1 MNPLPYNITLSS
13 QTASFLYLPL
23 RDGDLTK
30 GWNTSYSGGV
40 KDLGSGY
47 PQGIGADTHRTSAA
61 ATMELNWTGTAICLY
76 GDAIPGSYI
85 IFVDNVD
92 IGASIQS
99 VTGLL
104 GCKSNLEYGDH
115 NVKLQVVGGHEVAFQ
130 YAELTIGVA
139 RVGYP
144 GTVINNHTVPAVIG
158 SNPVLPNEYFNFTDG
173 GSGASTHNWIVEVPK
188 NGFWA
193 APTSQ
198 QLLNT
203 DSPHRSST

>member
-13 QTASFLYLPL
+13 QTASILYLPS

-30 GWNTSYSGGV
+30 GWNTSYSDGV

-47 PQGIGADTHRTSAA
+47 PQGIGADIHRTSAAA
-61 ATMELNWTGTAICLY
+61 ATMELNWTGTAVCLY
-76 GDAIPGSYI
+76 GDAIPGSYT

-92 IGASIQS
+92 IDASTQS

-104 GCKSNLEYGDH
+104 GCQSDLEYKVH

-130 YAELTIGVA
+130 YAELTIGA
-139 RVGYP
+139 GYP
-144 GTVINNHTVPAVIG
+144 GTDISNYTIQAVIG

-173 GSGASTHNWIVEVPK
+173 NNSSAGTRNWFVEELK
-188 NGFWA
+188 NGSRA
-193 APTSQ
+193 VPTNYQTLIPSR
-198 QLLNT
+198 
-203 DSPHRSST
+203 RSST